1 MADEPGVDNAPPE
14 VPTPSK
20 EDTAVG
26 APPAL
31 AEESGRPSAGRTSGA
46 AIAAAVLSVA
56 ALALVALS
64 GYFGYSHW
72 QAERDAHERSEI
84 LDAARQGVVNLTTM
98 NFEHADE
105 DVQRVLD
112 GAAGE
117 FRDEFEARS
126 KDLVAVMQEARVQS
140 EGEVRQAAIESQS
153 GDSADVIVAVAQ
165 KVSNAGG
172 PAQEPRGQR
181 MRVTVRLDDGR
192 YKIVKAG
199 FVQ

>member
-1 MADEPGVDNAPPE
+1 MADVPAVDSASPEKPTPPE
-14 VPTPSK
+14 G
-20 EDTAVG
+20 DTAQ
-26 APPAL
+26 AA
-31 AEESGRPSAGRTSGA
+31 SGGEAVRPSAGWRSGT
-46 AIAAAVLSVA
+46 AIAGVLSVA
-56 ALALVALS
+56 ALSLVALS

-72 QAERDAHERSEI
+72 QAERDARERSEI

-98 NFEHADE
+98 NFERADE

-140 EGEVRQAAIESQS
+140 EGEVLQAAIESQS

-172 PAQEPRGQR
+172 AAEEPRGQR
-181 MRVTVRLDDGR
+181 MRVTVQLDDGR